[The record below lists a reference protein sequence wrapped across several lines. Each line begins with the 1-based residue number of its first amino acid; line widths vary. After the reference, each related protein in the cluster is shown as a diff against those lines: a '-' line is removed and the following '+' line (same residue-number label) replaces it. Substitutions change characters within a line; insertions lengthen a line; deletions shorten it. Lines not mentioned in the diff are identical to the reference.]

1 MDIKPI
7 RNEEDYE
14 AAVAEIDRLMDLDLD
29 EDGEDRLEILS
40 MLVEAYEDAHFPV
53 GPPDPVE
60 SIKFRMDQAG
70 KTQADLAALF
80 GSRSRASEVLAGRR
94 GLSLE
99 LIRRLHRDWGI
110 PLESLVHQADRVAEK
125 PARYRATKRRPKA
138 AVRKASPGARKS
150 SPRKRKTTARGS

>member
-29 EDGEDRLEILS
+29 DGEDRLEILS
-40 MLVEAYEDAHFPV
+40 MLVEAYEGAHFPV
-53 GPPDPVE
+53 GPPDPLE
-60 SIKFRMDQAG
+60 SIKFRMEQAG
-70 KTQADLAALF
+70 KTQADLAELF

-99 LIRRLHRDWGI
+99 LIRRLNRDWGI
-110 PLESLVHQADRVAEK
+110 PLESLVHEADRVAEK
-125 PARYRATKRRPKA
+125 PARYRVTSRRPKA
-138 AVRKASPGARKS
+138 AARKGTLPRARKS
-150 SPRKRKTTARGS
+150 ATRK